1 MEGSTDAGNIDDEL
15 VMVQYCALDH
25 DTQEVRSVSRLLS
38 VEVPLTVNADGL
50 IQCFQISLK
59 KLGVVDVYDAENV
72 LAADAVLV
80 GVSTDGAAV
89 NISEI
94 NGMKDKM
101 QSKLPWLMWQWC
113 YGHRVELACKDA
125 LCSKVIKNGMELLL
139 RLYYLY
145 HKSPKKLRELEDI
158 IADLREA
165 YSFPIGGN
173 VPVRCSGTRWIAHKC
188 KALQRFID
196 RYGVHVNHLSTLATD
211 RQTMAEDKARL
222 KGYVFKMK
230 NYKILVGTAMYL
242 DLLQPVHLLSLSL

>member
-1 MEGSTDAGNIDDEL
+1 MLAKLEKRHGVDIGNSYLNKARAQEFTHYIAESQRLQLRRKLKDAKFYSAMIDGSTDAGNIDDEL

-25 DTQEVRSVSRLLS
+25 DTQEVRSVSRFLS

-50 IQCFQISLK
+50 IQCLQRSLE
-59 KLGVVDVYDAENV
+59 KLGVVDVYNAENV

-94 NGMKDKM
+94 NGMKGKM

-113 YGHRVELACKDA
+113 YGHRLELACKDA
-125 LCSKVIKNGMELLL
+125 LCSKVIKDVMELLL

-145 HKSPKKLRELEDI
+145 HKSPKKLRELEGI

-173 VPVRCSGTRWIAHKC
+173 VPVRCSGTRWIAHKR
-188 KALQRFID
+188 KALQ
-196 RYGVHVNHLSTLATD
+196 
-211 RQTMAEDKARL
+211 
-222 KGYVFKMK
+222 
-230 NYKILVGTAMYL
+230 
-242 DLLQPVHLLSLSL
+242 